1 MTEAGWTSTKPTE
14 AGWYWWRWSKK
25 DDPEV
30 LWLSLIAGKLRV
42 FTMSNENCEEYVDD
56 YDGEWLG
63 PISPDSFQQG
73 RVAGLREAEEYA
85 LRCLKE
91 LQDKIRDLESGKCV
105 LAGAQTKE
113 GVEAWV
119 HAKTLEASRIA
130 KWITARIIEQQAQE
144 GGVGD
149 ANG

>member
-1 MTEAGWTSTKPTE
+1 MTDAGWTATKPTE

-63 PISPDSFQQG
+63 PITSTDRQHG
-73 RVAGLREAEEYA
+73 RVEAYMNV
-85 LRCLKE
+85 LKE
-91 LQDKIRDLESGKCV
+91 CEQ
-105 LAGAQTKE
+105 
-113 GVEAWV
+113 
-119 HAKTLEASRIA
+119 EASQAFRSGDYQLACRYIA
-130 KWITARIIEQQAQE
+130 EHCREQLAQQAQE

-149 ANG
+149 GG